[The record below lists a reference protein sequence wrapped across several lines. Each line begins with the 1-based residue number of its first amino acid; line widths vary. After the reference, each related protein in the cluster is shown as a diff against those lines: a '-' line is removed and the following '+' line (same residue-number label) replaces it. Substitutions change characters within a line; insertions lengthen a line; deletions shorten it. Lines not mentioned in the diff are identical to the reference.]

1 MSLNVSPDW
10 VAAIESPFRNQGYL
24 RFSIEVVPPGM
35 REGATALSSDT
46 SPLTDVSRV
55 IDGRFTDFRDVALC
69 EHNRWVLGG
78 TAEVLEADDS
88 VVDGTNWW
96 DNQLEHSPE
105 HPSRIEFVF
114 DEVYEIPGLY
124 CVWDTLHGSWPTRLV
139 VTGYNASDEIIQTY
153 LVTSISQPS
162 QFIET
167 PFSGVKK
174 IEMRIE
180 GWSKPGWRAWCSEV
194 IFGVY
199 LNFDEY
205 DVYNARTHSTVSVTS
220 EELPVHTAEI
230 SLGNFTGE
238 FDPLLIDGYS
248 KYFKAK
254 QKATWQWGFK
264 LPSGVIE
271 WADSQTYFLSDAAI
285 PANESTFTVAMGSR
299 LDFLNNEYRKGTFT
313 NTPRTFGDIARE
325 ILDNSDLLREA
336 TGETPYE
343 LSETLE
349 ALTTKAPIPVMNT
362 NELLQYIASATG
374 TILTINPTNGYVAI
388 KDLVFPER
396 SKRTIGQEQQL
407 GDPGIEIREEL
418 HSINISVYS
427 YNVETSATPLFDGQY
442 VLSGQAQIEVNYPT
456 AVDPVATVTGGTL
469 NSAQYFANC
478 AILTITPT
486 TPGVAVS
493 VAVSGKKV
501 TSSKTFFETYTNT
514 QIDRGLVV
522 EVDNPFITEYSQLA
536 ALTTYLRNFYEK
548 RQRVS
553 MKYTGYPE
561 LLGGDEISTPN
572 KYGTANGD
580 LIEHAIEFN
589 GGWTGTAVVQASD

>member
-1 MSLNVSPDW
+1 MALNVSPNW
-10 VAAIESPFRNQGYL
+10 ISAIESPFRNQGYL

-35 REGATALSSDT
+35 REGATAFSSDT
-46 SPLTDVSRV
+46 SPLADVSRV
-55 IDGRFTDFRDVALC
+55 IDGKFADFRDIATC

-78 TAEVLEADDS
+78 TAEVLEAIDS
-88 VVDGTNWW
+88 LIDGTNWW
-96 DNQLEHSPE
+96 DNQLEHSQDYY
-105 HPSRIEFVF
+105 SRIVF
-114 DEVYEIPGLY
+114 TFAEIYEIPGMY
-124 CVWDTLHGSWPTRLV
+124 CVWDTLHGSWPTKLV
-139 VTGYNASDEIIQTY
+139 VTGYDANDEIIQTY
-153 LVTSISQPS
+153 LVTSIAQPS

-180 GWSKPGWRAWCSEV
+180 GWSNPGWRAWCSEIV
-194 IFGVY
+194 FGVY
-199 LNFDEY
+199 LNFTED
-205 DVYNARTHSTVSVTS
+205 DVYKARTHSTVSVTS
-220 EELPVHTAEI
+220 EELPIHTAEI

-238 FDPLLIDGYS
+238 FDPLLIHGYS

-254 QKATWQWGFK
+254 QKASWQWGFK

-271 WADSQTYFLSDAAI
+271 WADSQTYFLSDVVI
-285 PANESTFTVAMGSR
+285 PANESTFTVSMGSR
-299 LDFLNNEYRKGTFT
+299 LDFLNSEYRKGTFT
-313 NTPRTFGDIARE
+313 NTARTFGDIARE
-325 ILDNSDLLREA
+325 ILNNSDLLKGTTDEI
-336 TGETPYE
+336 PYE
-343 LSETLE
+343 ISETLDT
-349 ALTTKAPIPVMNT
+349 LVTRAPIPVMNT
-362 NELLQYIASATG
+362 NELLQCIASATG
-374 TILTINPTNGYVAI
+374 TILTINPTNGYIAI

-396 SKRTIGQEQQL
+396 SERTIGQEQQL

-427 YNVETSATPLFDGQY
+427 YNVEDSATSLFDGQY
-442 VLSGQAQIEVNYPT
+442 VLSGQEQIQVNYPT

-493 VAVSGKKV
+493 VSVSGKKV
-501 TSSKTFFETYTNT
+501 ISSKTFFETYTNT
-514 QIDRGLVV
+514 QIERGLDV
-522 EVDNPFITEYSQLA
+522 EIDNPFITEYSQLA

-548 RQRVS
+548 RQQIS

-561 LLGGDEISTPN
+561 LMSGDAISAPN

-580 LIEHAIEFN
+580 LIEHTIDFN